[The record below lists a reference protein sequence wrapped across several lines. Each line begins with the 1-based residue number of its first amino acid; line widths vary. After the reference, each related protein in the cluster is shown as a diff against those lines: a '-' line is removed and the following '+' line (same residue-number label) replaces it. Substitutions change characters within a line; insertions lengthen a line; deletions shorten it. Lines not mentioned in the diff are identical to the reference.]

1 MGDEMAGKPRHWKEK
16 DGRFYARLAVPGNLR
31 KIIGKSELIEALGAD
46 RRAALRL
53 LPAAVARLQHKI
65 SEAERKA
72 VSAGDMPDE
81 SGRFVLTPAQ
91 LARRH
96 YEERLRFDNELR
108 NDSRYATISIDDLL
122 VANLRLAVAGRA
134 SDDLLEELIGPEI
147 ARFRAIGYV
156 QCERPS
162 DEWRLIARTL
172 CIAELEALERAA
184 ERDDGDFSGQTSIPM
199 LVPIVEE
206 DRPVP
211 VPLKPLLRDYI
222 ASRQALGKLK
232 DGAKAW
238 ERAAENLSKHL
249 KHSDARQITKR
260 NLLDWR
266 DKLIAEG
273 KAPKTVSDVYLASVR
288 AVLRWAFEN
297 DRLPVNV
304 AETVRQP
311 VPKSFRTRERGYTT
325 AEACAVLKASLEY
338 QPPVRSNPANRESR
352 QITAA
357 KRWIPLLC
365 AFTGARVTEI
375 SQLRKEDVRQE
386 GGIWILRITP
396 EAGSVKS
403 GNFRDVPVHRQVIDL
418 GFIKFVLSASAGPLF
433 HAAKKPE
440 DYHRAA
446 QVTAG
451 RLSQWL
457 GKAGLVP
464 PDIQP
469 SHAWRHRFKTLGREL
484 GASDRVVD
492 AIQDHAGR
500 TAGDNY
506 GDVTIV
512 AKQKVIA
519 LLPDY
524 DLGVQ
529 APEAEASTPSRK
541 AEPAQGT

>member
-1 MGDEMAGKPRHWKEK
+1 MAGKPRHWKEK
-16 DGRFYARLAVPGNLR
+16 DGRFYARLAVPSNLR
-31 KIIGKSELIEALGAD
+31 KIVGRSELTEALGGD
-46 RRAALRL
+46 RRAAQRL
-53 LPAAVARLQHKI
+53 HPAAVARLQHQI
-65 SEAERKA
+65 TEAERKA
-72 VSAGDMPDE
+72 VDAGDVPDE

-96 YEERLRFDNELR
+96 YEARLRFDNELR
-108 NDSRYATISIDDLL
+108 NDWRYAAISIDDRL
-122 VANLRLAVAGRA
+122 VADLRMAVAGKG
-134 SDDLLEELIGPEI
+134 SDGLLEELIGREI
-147 ARFRAIGYV
+147 ERFRAVGYI
-156 QCERPS
+156 QCERYS
-162 DEWRLIARTL
+162 DEWRQLARTL

-184 ERDDGDFSGQTSIPM
+184 ERDDGDFSGLTSIPM
-199 LVPIVEE
+199 LVAIVEE
-206 DRPVP
+206 DRPAP

-222 ASRQALGKLK
+222 AVRQALGKHK
-232 DGAKAW
+232 NGARAW
-238 ERAAENLSKHL
+238 ERAAESLAKHL
-249 KHSDARQITKR
+249 KHSDAGQITKR

-297 DRLPVNV
+297 DRLPSNV
-304 AETVRQP
+304 AETVRQQ
-311 VPKSFRTRERGYTT
+311 VPKKIMLRERGYTT
-325 AEACAVLKASLEY
+325 AEACAVLKVSLGY
-338 QPPVRSNPANRESR
+338 QPAFRSNPANRESP

-365 AFTGARVTEI
+365 AFTGARVTEMA
-375 SQLRKEDVRQE
+375 QLRREDVREE
-386 GGIWILRITP
+386 GGTWTLRITP

-418 GFIKFVLSASAGPLF
+418 GFIALVLSAPAGPLF

-440 DYHRAA
+440 GYLRAA
-446 QVTAG
+446 RVTAG

-469 SHAWRHRFKTLGREL
+469 SHAWRHRFKTVGREI

-500 TAGDNY
+500 TAGDKY
-506 GDVTIV
+506 GDVTIP
-512 AKQKVIA
+512 AKQRVIDM
-519 LLPDY
+519 LPDY
-524 DLGVQ
+524 DLDLPTAAV
-529 APEAEASTPSRK
+529 AETTTGQ
-541 AEPAQGT
+541 E